1 MSTLITA
8 SMLYNLVQCPHR
20 LNLDLHQDPSK
31 KDPESKFVQLL
42 WENGN
47 AFERD
52 VIERLDAPFVN
63 LSEFYDEEKER
74 RTREEI
80 DRRTNLI
87 YGGRIA
93 SDNLLGEPDLL

>member
-1 MSTLITA
+1 MSTFITA

-31 KDPESKFVQLL
+31 RDSESKFVQLL

-47 AFERD
+47 VFERN
-52 VIERLDAPFVN
+52 VIERLDVPFVN
-63 LSEFYDEEKER
+63 LREFPDDEKER

-80 DRRTNLI
+80 DQRTGLI

-93 SDNLLGEPDLL
+93 STKLLGEPD